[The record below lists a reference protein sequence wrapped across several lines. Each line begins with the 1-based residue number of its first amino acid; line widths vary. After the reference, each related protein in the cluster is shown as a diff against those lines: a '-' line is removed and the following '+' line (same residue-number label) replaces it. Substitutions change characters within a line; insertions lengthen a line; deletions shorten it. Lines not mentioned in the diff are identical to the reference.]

1 MTADAEQTPQ
11 EVPSTPAETEQPE
24 AAAPSAETE
33 AAATSAAAATGPGAP
48 SEGEEDA
55 LPLMAHLLEL
65 RDRLLKAT
73 AAVIIGVAIGLI
85 FAKQFLE
92 LLITFLQG
100 ESQLQLLSPAEPIF
114 LYLKAALI
122 MGVVIASPFVLYQI
136 FAFIV
141 PGLTDSEKRG
151 LYVALPMAAGLF
163 TLGVAFG
170 IFVVLP
176 FTLRYL
182 QSFLADLIKAE
193 YGASFYV
200 SFVLTFLLWLGI
212 GFELPLFIAILAR
225 LGVVSPQQLRH
236 FWRYAIV
243 IIAVLSAVI
252 TPTPDP
258 FNMSLVM
265 IPLLLL
271 YVFGI
276 FLAHL
281 VYRKRGE
288 DETPEPV
295 TEND

>member
-1 MTADAEQTPQ
+1 MTAEAEQSAPKLTSHPAPT
-11 EVPSTPAETEQPE
+11 ESTAAPASRAPDPE
-24 AAAPSAETE
+24 AP
-33 AAATSAAAATGPGAP
+33 PP
-48 SEGEEDA
+48 NQEDA

-73 AAVIIGVAIGLI
+73 AAVVIGVIVGLI
-85 FAKQFLE
+85 FAKRFLE
-92 LLITFLQG
+92 LLIAFLQG

-136 FAFIV
+136 FAFVV
-141 PGLTDSEKRG
+141 PGLTKSEKRG
-151 LYVALPMAAGLF
+151 LYIALPMAAGLF
-163 TLGVAFG
+163 SLGVAFG

-193 YGASFYV
+193 YGASFYMN
-200 SFVLTFLLWLGI
+200 FVLSFLLWLGI

-225 LGVVSPQQLRH
+225 LGIVSPQQLRR

-243 IIAVLSAVI
+243 IIAVLAAVI

-258 FNMSLVM
+258 FNMTIVM
-265 IPLLLL
+265 VPLFLL
-271 YVFGI
+271 YIFGI
-276 FLAHL
+276 LLAHL
-281 VYRKRGE
+281 VYRERSAA
-288 DETPEPV
+288 DTPNP
-295 TEND
+295 TTKNK